1 MISTRFRIASKPAA
15 AGIASKPAAA
25 LIAAPLALA
34 LALAACGGE
43 EGDVTTSASGPID
56 PIAAPE
62 GTSWTDMVAA
72 TDEGGYVLG
81 NPDAPLKLVEYASHT
96 CGACAAFATQGKPD
110 LKEEYISTG
119 VVSIEQREVFLNTF
133 DVVLATMIQ
142 CGAPERV
149 HALSDQVWGNLGEVM
164 SGIQQNPEAIQ
175 AAGELPME
183 QRFVRIAE
191 ASGFID
197 FFAARGL
204 SADEA
209 RMCLTDADAIETMVK
224 RADSLSQEDEVTG
237 TPTFFINGNR
247 VDGPQ
252 WSAVEPAL
260 QNAGARPAE

>member
-1 MISTRFRIASKPAA
+1 MKPTRLRFAST
-15 AGIASKPAAA
+15 PAAA

-34 LALAACGGE
+34 LAACGGE
-43 EGDVTTSASGPID
+43 EGDVAVGGDD
-56 PIAAPE
+56 PIAPIGSPE
-62 GTSWTDMVAA
+62 DSSWTDTV
-72 TDEGGYVLG
+72 TVSPEGGHVLG

-110 LKEEYISTG
+110 LKQDYITSG

-142 CGAPERV
+142 CGPPERV
-149 HALSDQVWGNLGEVM
+149 HALSDEVWGNLQQVM
-164 SGIQQNPEAIQ
+164 SGVQQNGEAIQ
-175 AAGELPME
+175 AAGNLPIE

-191 ASGFID
+191 LAGFLE

-209 RMCLTDADAIETMVK
+209 RMCLSDAESIETMV
-224 RADSLSQEDEVTG
+224 RELDALAQEDEVTG
-237 TPTFFINGNR
+237 TPTFFLNGER
-247 VDGPQ
+247 VDGTQ
-252 WSAVEPAL
+252 WGAVEPAL

>member
-1 MISTRFRIASKPAA
+1 MISTRFRF
-15 AGIASKPAAA
+15 ASKPAAA

-34 LALAACGGE
+34 LAACDSE
-43 EGDVTTSASGPID
+43 EVDVTTEASGPID

-62 GTSWTDMVAA
+62 GTSWTDTVTALE
-72 TDEGGYVLG
+72 EGGYVLG

-96 CGACAAFATQGKPD
+96 CGACAAFATQGKPE
-110 LKEEYISTG
+110 LKQEYISTG
-119 VVSIEQREVFLNTF
+119 VVSLEQREVFLNTF

-142 CGAPERV
+142 CGPPERV
-149 HALSDQVWGNLGEVM
+149 HALSDEVWGNLGQVM
-164 SGIQQNPEAIQ
+164 SGVQQNSEAIQ

-183 QRFVRIAE
+183 QRFVRMAE
-191 ASGFID
+191 LAGFID

-209 RMCLTDADAIETMVK
+209 RMCLSDAAAIEAMVTEADAL
-224 RADSLSQEDEVTG
+224 AQADEVTG

-260 QNAGARPAE
+260 QKAGARPAE